1 MMMTGMITMKIMMTI
16 VMMMMVMMMTRV
28 VVMPL
33 TMVATIIKT
42 SDTDKKQ
49 SRRFSRDKVHG
60 SRCTCEGQSHWR
72 LPRGSQLSKSGGDQ
86 GLSQGQAQYHHI
98 HWEYSVFH
106 HQPDEY
112 HPRPMSWAYGP

>member
-16 VMMMMVMMMTRV
+16 VMMMMVMMMTRM

-60 SRCTCEGQSHWR
+60 SRCTCEGQSRWR

-86 GLSQGQAQYHHI
+86 GLSQGQAQRHHI
-98 HWEYSVFH
+98 HMVYSVFH